1 MPLIIKKIYSNA
13 KHLFWL
19 ICGKICIVLFYM
31 GMCRNVYGGSLNKIL
46 IAKGRKSFVDIIQ
59 PYDSSEIS
67 RFAAQELSSY
77 LHKISGAYFSI
88 QSISN
93 GLLPHIIIKKN
104 KSLATEDYIIS
115 TESGNIVL
123 SGGSDRAILY
133 SVYNFL
139 HSLGCEWFAPDL
151 AIYNGSGEHIPRKSI
166 LFYHYTKDIY
176 EHPVFAYRKL
186 DVEEG
191 RTHNAANLRKIIEW
205 MPKVRYNILMVPLN
219 YGGSNRVKWDNWTK
233 ELTPELKK
241 RGLMIEVGG
250 HGYQNY
256 LNAGMENGT
265 LFKEHPD
272 WFGKD
277 KNCMPSP
284 QQNLVFN
291 TSNKDA
297 VRYLINN
304 VIKYIEQHP
313 EINIFDFWPPDGAR
327 WNDCPQLTEKGS
339 PVERQAKLV
348 NEVDSAIKKVR
359 PDLLLEMIAYQP
371 VLMPPEKVQ
380 LNKNILVD
388 FCPIN
393 QSFEK
398 QIYDSGSLNNY
409 SYQQALKLWRQT
421 FKGDIGLYSYYRKY
435 AWHSLP
441 NVIPHYIQR
450 DLQWYSNLPLQGI
463 STYAE
468 PGDWFTYE
476 LNHYILGHLCWNV
489 AINVDSLI
497 NQYCIFR
504 YGRFNKIA
512 RSAYSVLENV
522 VPDYCSIPFSNLK
535 PVSRITE
542 AKSEVLVQIHA
553 LQKVQVKCDGDVKEN
568 FSRLLLM
575 MQYVYYDLEIQ
586 QLISASENTAIIEG
600 KIKELLKFMN
610 DNKDKGVFIISSK
623 NELSWMSNHYKMDKR

>member
-13 KHLFWL
+13 KHFFWL
-19 ICGKICIVLFYM
+19 ICGKICIMLFYV

-46 IAKGRKSFVDIIQ
+46 LAKGGKSCIDIIQ

-67 RFAAQELSSY
+67 RFAAQELSRY

-88 QSISN
+88 QTIPN

-104 KSLATEDYIIS
+104 KNLATEDYIIS
-115 TESGNIVL
+115 TESRNIVL
-123 SGGSDRAILY
+123 SAGSDRAVLY
-133 SVYNFL
+133 SVYDFL
-139 HSLGCEWFAPDL
+139 HFLGCEWFAPDL

-166 LFYHYTKDIY
+166 LFYHYTTDIY
-176 EHPVFAYRKL
+176 AHPVFAYRKL

-191 RTHNAANLRKIIEW
+191 RTHNVANLRKIIEW

-219 YGGSNRVKWDNWTK
+219 YGGAGRVKWDNWTE

-277 KNCMPSP
+277 KNCMASS

-297 VRYLINN
+297 VRYLTDN

-313 EINIFDFWPPDGAR
+313 EIDIFDFWPPDGAR
-327 WNDCPQLTEKGS
+327 WNGCPQLTEKGS
-339 PVERQAKLV
+339 PVERQANLV

-398 QIYDSGSLNNY
+398 QIYDSGSVNNY
-409 SYQQALKLWRQT
+409 SYEQALKLWRQT

-450 DLQWYSNLPLQGI
+450 DLQWYSNMPLQGI

-512 RSAYSVLENV
+512 RAGYSVLENV

-535 PVSRITE
+535 PVGQITK
-542 AKSEVLVQIHA
+542 AKSGVLKQIQA
-553 LQKVQVKCDGDVKEN
+553 FQKVQQKSDGNIKEN

-586 QLISASENTAIIEG
+586 QLISASENTTIIEE
-600 KIKELLKFMN
+600 KIKELLEFLK

-623 NELSWMSNHYKMDKR
+623 NELSWMNNHYKMNKR

>member
-1 MPLIIKKIYSNA
+1 MPSIIKKIYSNA
-13 KHLFWL
+13 KHFSWL
-19 ICGKICIVLFYM
+19 ICGKICIVLFYV
-31 GMCRNVYGGSLNKIL
+31 GMCRNVYGGSSNKIL
-46 IAKGRKSFVDIIQ
+46 LAKGGKSFVDIIQ

-67 RFAAQELSSY
+67 RFAVQELSRY
-77 LHKISGAYFSI
+77 LHRISGANFSI
-88 QSISN
+88 RPISN
-93 GLLPHIIIKKN
+93 GSLPYIIIKKN

-123 SGGSDRAILY
+123 SAGSDRAILY
-133 SVYNFL
+133 SVYDFL
-139 HSLGCEWFAPDL
+139 HSLGCEWLAPDL
-151 AIYNGSGEHIPRKSI
+151 GIYNGSGEHIPRKSL
-166 LFYHYTKDIY
+166 LFYHYTSDINK
-176 EHPVFAYRKL
+176 HPVFAYRKL

-191 RTHNAANLRKIIEW
+191 RTHNVANLRKIIEW

-219 YGGSNRVKWDNWTK
+219 YGGSGRVKWDNWSK

-277 KNCMPSP
+277 KNCIASS
-284 QQNLVFN
+284 QQNIVFN

-297 VRYLINN
+297 VRYLIDN

-313 EINIFDFWPPDGAR
+313 EIDIFDFWPPDGAR
-327 WNDCPQLTEKGS
+327 WNDCSEFAKKGS
-339 PVERQAKLV
+339 PVERQARLV

-398 QIYDSGSLNNY
+398 QIYDSGCTNNY
-409 SYQQALKLWRQT
+409 SYEQALKLWRRT
-421 FKGDIGLYSYYRKY
+421 FTGDIGLYSYYRKY

-476 LNHYILGHLCWNV
+476 LNHYVLSNLCWNV
-489 AINVDSLI
+489 TINVDSLI
-497 NQYCIFR
+497 DQYCIFR

-512 RSAYSVLENV
+512 RAAYSVLENI

-535 PVSRITE
+535 PVGQINE
-542 AKSEVLVQIHA
+542 AKSKVLKQIQA
-553 LQKVQVKCDGDVKEN
+553 LQKVQVKCEGEVKEN

-586 QLISASENTAIIEG
+586 QLISASDNTMIIEG
-600 KIKELLKFMN
+600 KIKELLEFLK
-610 DNKDKGVFIISSK
+610 DNKDEGVFIISSK
-623 NELSWMSNHYKMDKR
+623 NELSWMSNHYKKNQR